1 MLRKCAENVIRT
13 IEILESLG
21 FYVKIE
27 KSEIIPKQQ
36 ITFLGF
42 ITTNSFHMAIIL
54 TTEKTQ
60 KKFNLCTATKLA
72 HTLTSKKLVKLI
84 GNLVASMEAVSYG
97 RLFYKQLGLPQKQLI
112 WWENS
117 IMTATKSLKKL
128 PIDTT
133 IYTDA
138 SFDGWE
144 AVCEKS
150 ETGSMCTKQ
159 EQALHINTIELL
171 RDKLGLL
178 SFFKDNKD
186 IKHIRIIMDNNTAV
200 AYTNNMGN

>member
-1 MLRKCAENVIRT
+1 
-13 IEILESLG
+13 
-21 FYVKIE
+21 
-27 KSEIIPKQQ
+27 
-36 ITFLGF
+36 
-42 ITTNSFHMAIIL
+42 
-54 TTEKTQ
+54 
-60 KKFNLCTATKLA
+60 
-72 HTLTSKKLVKLI
+72 
-84 GNLVASMEAVSYG
+84 
-97 RLFYKQLGLPQKQLI
+97 
-112 WWENS
+112 
-117 IMTATKSLKKL
+117 MTATKSLKKL

-159 EQALHINTIELL
+159 EQALHINTIEIL

-186 IKHIRIIMDNNTAV
+186 IKHIRIMMDNNTAV
-200 AYTNNMGN
+200 AYTNNMGELDPISVTILLLTYDNGLQNDKYRFQQPTSQDLKVLEWKLMDDKFEQIVSTFGKPDIDLFASRINHHLSNYVSWRPDPGAKTVEAFSINW